1 MKRRKAAWIILAVG
15 VGLIVAPEMF
25 GMWMRAPRGAQMI
38 QGFST
43 IMTAKNVPVIA
54 GYGRTVLGGFGN
66 ASQVVQDAA
75 HHYSAGH
82 VTLSYQQASAF
93 IQSRPDLSA
102 LAYLQRQ
109 LPTLGPPFST
119 LLSVFYQDQ
128 GYFAG
133 MMGLPNFQL
142 FPLFFLLP
150 GILISVGAVRFLH
163 QDGASDAEGRPV
175 AAKGAAK
182 FLAVIGLLLILAP
195 LVPMPPG
202 FHSIRTVGPHGA
214 TMLEDFA
221 GPVNANSNQAI
232 MSLAT
237 VDQFDRYVSEMRA
250 AAAEFVPAIQD
261 AGLAF
266 AHRRVNST
274 DAASFLASDSSVT
287 LANTL
292 STGFQPMYN
301 LFHRMLSTMSLD
313 IGDYHAVQALP
324 SFALFP
330 YFFIIPG
337 VLVFGLAIGALLR
350 GDPAF
355 HDEDLPGEPPVR
367 RAQRKVPALA
377 GTEHGTGLA
386 EPDP

>member
-1 MKRRKAAWIILAVG
+1 MKRRTAAWIILAVG
-15 VGLIVAPEMF
+15 VGLIVAPEVF

-54 GYGRTVLGGFGN
+54 GYGRTVLGGFG
-66 ASQVVQDAA
+66 AAPQVVQDAA

-82 VTLSYQQASAF
+82 VTLSYQQAAAF

-102 LAYLQRQ
+102 LGYVQGQ

-128 GYFAG
+128 PYFAG

-150 GILISVGAVRFLH
+150 GVLISLGAVRFLH
-163 QDGASDAEGRPV
+163 RDGATDSQGRPV

-182 FLAVIGLLLILAP
+182 FLAVIGLMLILAP
-195 LVPMPPG
+195 LIPMPPG

-221 GPVNANSNQAI
+221 GPVNTNSKQAV
-232 MSLAT
+232 MSMAT
-237 VDQFDRYVSEMRA
+237 VRQFDRYVSEMRA
-250 AAAEFVPAIQD
+250 GAGDFVPAIQD
-261 AGLAF
+261 AALVFG
-266 AHRRVNST
+266 HRHITSSG
-274 DAASFLASDSSVT
+274 AASFLASDTSVT
-287 LANTL
+287 EANAL

-301 LFHRMLSTMSLD
+301 LFHRMLTTMSLD
-313 IGDYHAVQALP
+313 MGDYHAVQALP

-337 VLVFGLAIGALLR
+337 ILVFGLALGGLLR
-350 GDPAF
+350 GNPNSRDDGPP
-355 HDEDLPGEPPVR
+355 EKPPVR
-367 RAQRKVPALA
+367 RSHRKVPALA
-377 GTEHGTGLA
+377 GTGGGS
-386 EPDP
+386 